1 MLGRHYDVYA
11 FRTGNPEERKVGV
24 LFNDV
29 SARKEAEAAQRDA
42 IDTKDQFLATLA
54 HELRNPLA
62 PLQSGIEVLRL
73 VSSDPAGNRA
83 DSERVLEMMNR
94 QIGHLKHLMDGLLDV
109 SRINRGLV
117 TLHDQRLDLRTVI
130 RQAVASSSS
139 VIYAGDRQVSIDLP
153 AEALPVQGDPD
164 RLVQVVAGLLDNAG
178 KFTEDRGRIGLTA
191 ERRGGMVRLSVQD
204 DGLGIDPDMLGKI
217 FAMFSQANTDRHGL
231 GIGLTLVRNLVELH
245 GGTVEAHSRGRGQGS
260 EFVVQLPLRD
270 GDDTEAA
277 SPQQSDL
284 PPLGRQR
291 LLVVDDN
298 RDAADS
304 LAALLSAMGAEV
316 QTAYDGRSALQLL
329 DELQPEIV
337 FLDIGMPEMDGY
349 EVARRM
355 RQRHGARDVLL
366 VAVTGWGQPADR
378 QRASEAG
385 FDSHLVKPA
394 TFDDLQKIFTP
405 RRRR

>member
-1 MLGRHYDVYA
+1 
-11 FRTGNPEERKVGV
+11 
-24 LFNDV
+24 
-29 SARKEAEAAQRDA
+29 
-42 IDTKDQFLATLA
+42 
-54 HELRNPLA
+54 
-62 PLQSGIEVLRL
+62 
-73 VSSDPAGNRA
+73 
-83 DSERVLEMMNR
+83 
-94 QIGHLKHLMDGLLDV
+94 
-109 SRINRGLV
+109 
-117 TLHDQRLDLRTVI
+117 
-130 RQAVASSSS
+130 
-139 VIYAGDRQVSIDLP
+139 
-153 AEALPVQGDPD
+153 
-164 RLVQVVAGLLDNAG
+164 
-178 KFTEDRGRIGLTA
+178 
-191 ERRGGMVRLSVQD
+191 
-204 DGLGIDPDMLGKI
+204 
-217 FAMFSQANTDRHGL
+217 
-231 GIGLTLVRNLVELH
+231 
-245 GGTVEAHSRGRGQGS
+245 VEAHSRGRGQGS